1 LLGHSMG
8 GGGALH
14 LAATYPQ
21 VWTGLACLAPSFN
34 GKYSSLDDLK
44 HLPVYVVTGDKDRL
58 VPVRKIRRLVEEMK
72 QLNMDVIYQEIKGG
86 RHFRTITHNPKMIAE
101 VFDFFDQ
108 NQ

>member
-1 LLGHSMG
+1 M
-8 GGGALH
+8 
-14 LAATYPQ
+14 
-21 VWTGLACLAPSFN
+21 
-34 GKYSSLDDLK
+34 
-44 HLPVYVVTGDKDRL
+44 YVVTGDKDRL

-86 RHFRTITHNPKMIAE
+86 RHFRTITHNSEMIAE